1 MLLIKNPPRVILEF
15 KYNLRS
21 YILINPDKELIEQA
35 QKGGRPIQRNL
46 LYARVDGIIINNQL
60 HLMEVECIE
69 PDLYLNLSDGA
80 LERFSN
86 SIIEQTQK

>member
-1 MLLIKNPPRVILEF
+1 MDIPE
-15 KYNLRS
+15 
-21 YILINPDKELIEQA
+21 D
-35 QKGGRPIQRNL
+35 L

-80 LERFSN
+80 
-86 SIIEQTQK
+86 

>member
-1 MLLIKNPPRVILEF
+1 VVDLFNE
-15 KYNLRS
+15 
-21 YILINPDKELIEQA
+21 
-35 QKGGRPIQRNL
+35 NL

-86 SIIEQTQK
+86 SIIEQTQKIVS

>member
-1 MLLIKNPPRVILEF
+1 VILEF
-15 KYNLRS
+15 KYNLEVNT
-21 YILINPDKELIEQA
+21 LINPDKELIEP
-35 QKGGRPIQRNL
+35 QKVVDLFNENL